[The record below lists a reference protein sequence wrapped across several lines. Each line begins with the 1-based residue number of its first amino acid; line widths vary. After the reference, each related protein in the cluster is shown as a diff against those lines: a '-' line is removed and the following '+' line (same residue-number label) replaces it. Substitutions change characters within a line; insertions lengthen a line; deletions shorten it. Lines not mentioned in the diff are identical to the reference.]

1 MTVTLEGNECSQQG
15 ATIEI
20 PAVAAH
26 VSGVPPGVELPSS
39 PSDTFRPPAPTA
51 HPRRLRPRA
60 VAQPKRSGKSLSAKV
75 LLGNL
80 ISG

>member
-20 PAVAAH
+20 PDVAAH
-26 VSGVPPGVELPSS
+26 VCEVPPGVELPSS

-51 HPRRLRPRA
+51 HPR
-60 VAQPKRSGKSLSAKV
+60 
-75 LLGNL
+75 
-80 ISG
+80 